1 MRGRRPCLMR
11 LSVMGRVTFP
21 REVIITVAMSHA
33 ATSLWPCVVES
44 SAPAV
49 PSPTRDGPAVEPS
62 RLPPAP
68 LTCRRPR
75 ARATSARTRSVAPP
89 HTPPQCGAGLA
100 HVCEGW
106 PVPLSAR
113 AAHVTYT
120 HSAPLGRCPR
130 SHTRTPRR
138 WAAALV
144 HIHALRAAGP
154 LPSFTYTHSAP
165 LGRCPRTHTHSAPLA
180 REVVALEVHVAL
192 ECRFL
197 LGGAAVALA
206 LEAIVLL
213 ERLAPLVV
221 VLQRVDVRDLHLLTL
236 VDIA

>member
-130 SHTRTPRR
+130 
-138 WAAALV
+138 
-144 HIHALRAAGP
+144 
-154 LPSFTYTHSAP
+154 
-165 LGRCPRTHTHSAPLA
+165 THTHSAPLA